1 MNLKNKL
8 LKIIKSKFF
17 IIICIILILL
27 ITYICLEDN
36 FFEMNNHENAWNEEN
51 TVSEKEE
58 ENVFWQ
64 EGSLKNEEIVENL
77 EESLEEKEIPKDEL
91 EVINNEKIYVYI
103 TGEVN
108 NPGIVVLPIGS
119 RISDAIDYAGG
130 VTSNADIMK
139 INLVYMLQDGMKVN
153 IPSSKELNDNP
164 NFEYITMGSG
174 DEKNDNK
181 DFKALET
188 TNNKSESAFKI
199 SNVNINTA
207 TQTELET
214 LPGIGPSLALKIIN
228 YRKENEELENTKK
241 EIEEIGVQVLA
252 VKGDV
257 ANFEECEN
265 FVKQVIE
272 RFGQIDVLVNNA
284 GITKDMLLMR
294 MKKEDFEQV
303 IDTNLVGTFNVTK
316 NVVPYMMK
324 ARSGRIINI
333 SSVVGISGNAGQTNY
348 SASKAGIIGFTKS
361 LAKEIASR
369 NILVNA
375 VAPGFIETNMTDVLK
390 DDVKQEIAKNI
401 PLKRMGTAQ
410 DVANVVKFL
419 ASDDSSYITGQ
430 VINVDGGMLM

>member
-1 MNLKNKL
+1 MEKYA
-8 LKIIKSKFF
+8 
-17 IIICIILILL
+17 L
-27 ITYICLEDN
+27 IT
-36 FFEMNNHENAWNEEN
+36 
-51 TVSEKEE
+51 
-58 ENVFWQ
+58 
-64 EGSLKNEEIVENL
+64 G
-77 EESLEEKEIPKDEL
+77 
-91 EVINNEKIYVYI
+91 
-103 TGEVN
+103 
-108 NPGIVVLPIGS
+108 
-119 RISDAIDYAGG
+119 
-130 VTSNADIMK
+130 
-139 INLVYMLQDGMKVN
+139 
-153 IPSSKELNDNP
+153 
-164 NFEYITMGSG
+164 
-174 DEKNDNK
+174 
-181 DFKALET
+181 
-188 TNNKSESAFKI
+188 
-199 SNVNINTA
+199 A
-207 TQTELET
+207 TR
-214 LPGIGPSLALKIIN
+214 GIGKQIAITLAKQGYNIALN

-241 EIEEIGVQVLA
+241 EIEEIGVQILA

-257 ANFEECEN
+257 ANFEDCEN

-390 DDVKQEIAKNI
+390 DDIKQEIAKNI
-401 PLKRMGTAQ
+401 PLKRMGTTQ

>member
-1 MNLKNKL
+1 MDK
-8 LKIIKSKFF
+8 
-17 IIICIILILL
+17 CAL
-27 ITYICLEDN
+27 IT
-36 FFEMNNHENAWNEEN
+36 
-51 TVSEKEE
+51 
-58 ENVFWQ
+58 
-64 EGSLKNEEIVENL
+64 G
-77 EESLEEKEIPKDEL
+77 
-91 EVINNEKIYVYI
+91 
-103 TGEVN
+103 
-108 NPGIVVLPIGS
+108 
-119 RISDAIDYAGG
+119 
-130 VTSNADIMK
+130 
-139 INLVYMLQDGMKVN
+139 
-153 IPSSKELNDNP
+153 
-164 NFEYITMGSG
+164 
-174 DEKNDNK
+174 
-181 DFKALET
+181 
-188 TNNKSESAFKI
+188 
-199 SNVNINTA
+199 A
-207 TQTELET
+207 TR
-214 LPGIGPSLALKIIN
+214 GIGKQISITLAKQGYNIALN

-241 EIEEIGVQVLA
+241 EIEKIGVQILA

-257 ANFEECEN
+257 ANFENCEN

-401 PLKRMGTAQ
+401 PLKRMGTTQ

>member
-1 MNLKNKL
+1 ME
-8 LKIIKSKFF
+8 KSA
-17 IIICIILILL
+17 L
-27 ITYICLEDN
+27 IT
-36 FFEMNNHENAWNEEN
+36 
-51 TVSEKEE
+51 
-58 ENVFWQ
+58 
-64 EGSLKNEEIVENL
+64 G
-77 EESLEEKEIPKDEL
+77 
-91 EVINNEKIYVYI
+91 
-103 TGEVN
+103 
-108 NPGIVVLPIGS
+108 
-119 RISDAIDYAGG
+119 
-130 VTSNADIMK
+130 
-139 INLVYMLQDGMKVN
+139 
-153 IPSSKELNDNP
+153 
-164 NFEYITMGSG
+164 
-174 DEKNDNK
+174 
-181 DFKALET
+181 
-188 TNNKSESAFKI
+188 
-199 SNVNINTA
+199 A
-207 TQTELET
+207 TR
-214 LPGIGPSLALKIIN
+214 GIGKQIAITLAKQGYNIALN

-241 EIEEIGVQVLA
+241 EIEEIGVQVIA

-316 NVVPYMMK
+316 NAVPYMMK

-375 VAPGFIETNMTDVLK
+375 VAPGFIETNMTDILK